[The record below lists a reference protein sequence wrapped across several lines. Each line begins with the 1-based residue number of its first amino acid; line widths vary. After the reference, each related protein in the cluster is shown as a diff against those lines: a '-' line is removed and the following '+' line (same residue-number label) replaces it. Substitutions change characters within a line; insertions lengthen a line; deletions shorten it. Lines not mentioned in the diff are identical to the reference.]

1 MYSIVGMKINT
12 DRETQENYGSNNNYE
27 DEVF

>member
-1 MYSIVGMKINT
+1 MKINT